1 MKIEKRPSLRKCVS
15 DNCKTCIYD
24 PKSTGTWRQQVT
36 LCSVHKCELWDVR
49 PTTDTIPESV
59 IDYYGDIESMKI
71 GRRRLSTPDAI
82 DRFIARMAAGELT
95 ASELRK
101 NASRQLISVAGQ
113 ESRLCNRNT
122 LEHRIKRS

>member
-1 MKIEKRPSLRKCVS
+1 MHIELLSIKDIQSALKLGRTKV
-15 DNCKTCIYD
+15 
-24 PKSTGTWRQQVT
+24 
-36 LCSVHKCELWDVR
+36 CELIAD
-49 PTTDTIPESV
+49 
-59 IDYYGDIESMKI
+59 GDIESMKI